1 MKYSYK
7 KCIID
12 SILLM
17 FIVQILRMILNY
29 ILLNQFEFTLENFN
43 IINLISFTLVGL
55 SLILFLNDN
64 SLYNKIRNRKI
75 TEAFKENKNNLLI
88 KKFKLIFFIVV
99 LSLAIVSTYCRE
111 GYLFFNIT
119 MMILSVLIV
128 PVFEELFFREYLWNY
143 LSNFIRSK
151 SKIICITSILSGI
164 YNIGYMDVIRN
175 YIILYNNSSYTFEV
189 IISKIMIG
197 TVFGI
202 ILGIV
207 KSRFKDVGLCVLLR
221 SLFAIFIRQII

>member
-29 ILLNQFEFTLENFN
+29 VLLSQFEFTLENFN

-55 SLILFLNDN
+55 SLILFLKDN
-64 SLYNKIRNRKI
+64 SLYNKVRNRKI
-75 TEAFKENKNNLLI
+75 TEAFEENKNNILI
-88 KKFKLIFFIVV
+88 EKCKLILFVVV
-99 LSLAIVSTYCRE
+99 LSLAIIVTYCTK
-111 GYLFFNIT
+111 GYVLFNVT
-119 MMILSVLIV
+119 MMTLSVLIV
-128 PVFEELFFREYLWNY
+128 PIFEELFFREYVWNY
-143 LSNFIRSK
+143 LSNFIKSK
-151 SKIICITSILSGI
+151 GKIICITSILSGI
-164 YNIGYMDVIRN
+164 YNIGYIDVIRN
-175 YIILYNNSSYTFEV
+175 YVILYNNSSYTFEV

-202 ILGIV
+202 VLGLV
-207 KSRFKDVGLCVLLR
+207 KYRFRDVGFCILLR
-221 SLFAIFIRQII
+221 SLFAIFIR

>member
-29 ILLNQFEFTLENFN
+29 VLLSQFEFTLENFN

-55 SLILFLNDN
+55 SLILFLKDN
-64 SLYNKIRNRKI
+64 SLYNKVRNRKI
-75 TEAFKENKNNLLI
+75 TEAFEENKNNILI
-88 KKFKLIFFIVV
+88 EKCKLILFVVV
-99 LSLAIVSTYCRE
+99 LSLAIIVTHCTK
-111 GYLFFNIT
+111 GYVLFNVT
-119 MMILSVLIV
+119 MMTLSVLIV
-128 PVFEELFFREYLWNY
+128 PIFEELFFREYIWNY
-143 LSNFIRSK
+143 LSNFIKSK
-151 SKIICITSILSGI
+151 GKIICITSILSGI
-164 YNIGYMDVIRN
+164 YNIGYIDVIRN
-175 YIILYNNSSYTFEV
+175 YVILYNNSSYTFEV

-202 ILGIV
+202 VLGLV
-207 KSRFKDVGLCVLLR
+207 KYRFRDIGFCILLR
-221 SLFAIFIRQII
+221 SLFAIFIR

>member
-29 ILLNQFEFTLENFN
+29 VLLSQFEFTLENFN

-55 SLILFLNDN
+55 SLILFLKDN
-64 SLYNKIRNRKI
+64 SLYNKVRNRKI
-75 TEAFKENKNNLLI
+75 TEAFEENKNNILI
-88 KKFKLIFFIVV
+88 E
-99 LSLAIVSTYCRE
+99 TYCTK
-111 GYLFFNIT
+111 GYVLFNVT
-119 MMILSVLIV
+119 MMTLSVLIV
-128 PVFEELFFREYLWNY
+128 PIFEELFFREYIWNY
-143 LSNFIRSK
+143 LSNFIKSK

-164 YNIGYMDVIRN
+164 YNIGYIDIIRN
-175 YIILYNNSSYTFEV
+175 YVILYNNSSYTFEV

-202 ILGIV
+202 VLGLV
-207 KSRFKDVGLCVLLR
+207 KYRSRDVGFCILLR
-221 SLFAIFIRQII
+221 SLFAIFIR

>member
-29 ILLNQFEFTLENFN
+29 VLLSQFEFTLENFN

-55 SLILFLNDN
+55 SLILFLKDN
-64 SLYNKIRNRKI
+64 SLYNKVRNRKI
-75 TEAFKENKNNLLI
+75 TEAFEENKNNILI
-88 KKFKLIFFIVV
+88 EKCKLILFVVV
-99 LSLAIVSTYCRE
+99 LSLAIIVTYCTK
-111 GYLFFNIT
+111 GYVLFNVT
-119 MMILSVLIV
+119 MMTLSVLIV
-128 PVFEELFFREYLWNY
+128 PIFEELFFREYIWNY
-143 LSNFIRSK
+143 LSNFIKSK
-151 SKIICITSILSGI
+151 GKIICITSILSGI
-164 YNIGYMDVIRN
+164 YNIGYIDVIRN
-175 YIILYNNSSYTFEV
+175 YVILYNNLSYTFEV

-202 ILGIV
+202 VLGLV
-207 KSRFKDVGLCVLLR
+207 KYRFRDVGFCILLR
-221 SLFAIFIRQII
+221 SLFAIFIR

>member
-29 ILLNQFEFTLENFN
+29 VLLSQFEFTLENFN

-55 SLILFLNDN
+55 SLILFLKDN
-64 SLYNKIRNRKI
+64 SLYNKVRNRKI
-75 TEAFKENKNNLLI
+75 TEAFKENKNNILI
-88 KKFKLIFFIVV
+88 EKCKLILFIVV
-99 LSLAIVSTYCRE
+99 LSLAIIATYCTK
-111 GYLFFNIT
+111 GYIFFNVT
-119 MMILSVLIV
+119 MMTLSVLIV
-128 PVFEELFFREYLWNY
+128 PIFEELFFREYIWNY
-143 LSNFIRSK
+143 LSNFIKSK

-164 YNIGYMDVIRN
+164 YNIGYIDVIRN

-202 ILGIV
+202 VLGLV
-207 KSRFKDVGLCVLLR
+207 KSRFRDVGLCILLR
-221 SLFAIFIRQII
+221 SLFAIFIR